1 MPAAIETQGLGR
13 RYGRRWAVARLDLV
27 VPQGERLLVFGQNG
41 SGKTTLLRI
50 LSTALRPT
58 RGTLRIFGMD
68 PVEQSDAI
76 RSSLALVT
84 HLPGHYED
92 LSASESLRIL
102 ARLAGKRDESQAW
115 LDAVGLEAR
124 PDPVR
129 SYSAGM
135 RKRLSFARLLA
146 QKPRLALLDEPY
158 GQLDPAGFVFV
169 EKLLDDLRKDG
180 MTVVVASH
188 QVERAASLFDRAIL
202 LHQGMLRWDGPARRA
217 PRAWSVLQGESPD
230 PEAAR

>member
-1 MPAAIETQGLGR
+1 MAAALESQGLGR

-27 VPQGERLLVFGQNG
+27 VPEGERLLVFGQNG
-41 SGKTTLLRI
+41 GGKTTLLRL

-58 RGTLRIFGMD
+58 RGTLRVFGLD
-68 PVEQSDAI
+68 TVARPDEV

-92 LSASESLRIL
+92 LSASENLRIL
-102 ARLAGKRDESQAW
+102 ARLAGKRDDSGAW
-115 LDAVGLEAR
+115 LDAVGLEPR

-129 SYSAGM
+129 TYSAGM

-169 EKLLDDLRKDG
+169 EKLLDDLRRDG
-180 MTVVVASH
+180 MTVVIASH
-188 QVERAASLFDRAIL
+188 QVERASFLCDRAIL
-202 LHQGMLRWDGPARRA
+202 LHQGLLRWDGPARLA
-217 PRAWSVLQGESPD
+217 PRAWTALQGVEPSLEVRP
-230 PEAAR
+230 